1 MEEHPGAKL
10 QHCLVH
16 LRRYLIQAFGF
27 ENYCKQ
33 LDVLDEKECREFVMK
48 DIKEASDKYL
58 IYTAFNAINKIY
70 ALEYS
75 VDYSRD
81 DYLKQTALVR
91 ILCRELLK
99 NADIV
104 MDEMIKRH
112 MSQNKTNNW

>member
-1 MEEHPGAKL
+1 MPDEE
-10 QHCLVH
+10 
-16 LRRYLIQAFGF
+16 
-27 ENYCKQ
+27 
-33 LDVLDEKECREFVMK
+33 ECREFVMK
-48 DIKEASDKYL
+48 DIKEASDMYL
-58 IYTAFNAINKIY
+58 IYSAFYAINKKY

-91 ILCRELLK
+91 IKCRELLK

-112 MSQNKTNNW
+112 MSPNKTNTGMVEKKEMLIHEPASICICNDYLYDSF

>member
-33 LDVLDEKECREFVMK
+33 LDVPDEKECSEFVMN

-58 IYTAFNAINKIY
+58 IYF
-70 ALEYS
+70 
-75 VDYSRD
+75 
-81 DYLKQTALVR
+81 
-91 ILCRELLK
+91 
-99 NADIV
+99 
-104 MDEMIKRH
+104 
-112 MSQNKTNNW
+112 